1 MPKNKSAYNR
11 YRIIDKC
18 LNNRLKPFPTK
29 EYLAQR
35 CSELLHID
43 VSNSTIE
50 KDIAF
55 MKETEPRG
63 LGAPIVYSK
72 INKGYVYSE
81 KGFSISELSLADD
94 EWEALNFASQ
104 LLYQYKDVPIFSSF
118 KSAIERI
125 SFRFSLGFEPADPIL
140 NKSVEFEQAV
150 ETKGMEWIQGIYQAI
165 QNRYL
170 IEFSY
175 HNIYKMEKKF
185 YQVCPYLLKE
195 YRNRWYIIGW
205 NENKGKFMT
214 FGLDRLSDLSIIE
227 IKQKLR
233 ADFQSEAFFEHAT
246 GIMKA
251 ADKPTNI
258 ELIIKSPI
266 SELVMLEPLHLSQKL
281 LKQDKDYIRVKL
293 KVYVNEEFYLRLLSL
308 GTSCTVVKPLFLRT
322 KIKELIELMRTNY
335 Q

>member
-150 ETKGMEWIQGIYQAI
+150 ETKGMEWIQSIYQAI
-165 QNRYL
+165 QNTYL

-175 HNIYKMEKKF
+175 HNIYKKEKKY

-195 YRNRWYIIGW
+195 YRN
-205 NENKGKFMT
+205 
-214 FGLDRLSDLSIIE
+214 LSIIE

-322 KIKELIELMRTNY
+322 KIKELIELMRPNY